1 MTRPVEPFDS
11 SFLGEPEDTPRAQKK
26 HIITFAMNF
35 FGRPKQ
41 QTTVQ
46 APKQNVDVA
55 SSIVN
60 IRSTIDTLEKRENF
74 MQKKIE
80 DQVKEAKGRLKKG
93 DKPGAMYC
101 MKKKKMYEAEIVKL
115 NGARMTLER
124 QQLALESQA
133 TTMSAYN
140 AMREGNRTMQAQR
153 GRVDA
158 EAVEEEMENIRE
170 EIETSNEI
178 ASAIGQPID
187 DEFDEAE
194 LMAELNDYEQEELED
209 TLLNTPSVPADRPV
223 ISQNMGLDLPEA
235 PTTEVATEVDE
246 EEEALRSLEAAM
258 GM

>member
-1 MTRPVEPFDS
+1 
-11 SFLGEPEDTPRAQKK
+11 
-26 HIITFAMNF
+26 MNF

-41 QTTVQ
+41 QATTP
-46 APKQNVDVA
+46 APKANIDVA
-55 SSIVN
+55 SSIMN
-60 IRSTIDTLEKRENF
+60 IRQTIDTLEKRENF

-80 DQVKEAKGRLKKG
+80 DQVKEAKVRLKKG

-101 MKKKKMYEAEIVKL
+101 MKKKKMYEGEITKL

-133 TTMSAYN
+133 TTMDAYN
-140 AMREGNRTMQAQR
+140 AMRQGNQTMQAQR

-178 ASAIGQPID
+178 ANAIGQPID

-194 LMAELNDYEQEELED
+194 LLAELNDFEQEELED

-223 ISQNMGLDLPEA
+223 ISQDIGLDLPMA
-235 PTTEVATEVDE
+235 PTSQVATEVDE
-246 EEEALRSLEAAM
+246 DEEALRSLEASM